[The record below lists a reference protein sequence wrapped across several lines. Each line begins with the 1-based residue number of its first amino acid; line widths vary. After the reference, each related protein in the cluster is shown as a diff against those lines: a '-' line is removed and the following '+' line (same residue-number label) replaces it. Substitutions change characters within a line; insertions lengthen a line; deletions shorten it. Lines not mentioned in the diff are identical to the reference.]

1 MHLRLNTTFK
11 GVSNY
16 GYINSADCY
25 IVGSSH
31 LVRVRPTSRMV
42 VIMPQMKRTEYGYA
56 CVTEYQ
62 IKKKLDKELKKRRTK
77 HHGTFNMQLK
87 GIHIQDEIKR

>member
-1 MHLRLNTTFK
+1 MSFK
-11 GVSNY
+11 EVRGENYY

-31 LVRVRPTSRMV
+31 LVRVRPTSRLV
-42 VIMPQMKRTEYGYA
+42 VIMPQMQRTDYGYV

-62 IKKKLDKELKKRRTK
+62 IKKKLDKELKKRRAEQ
-77 HHGTFNMQLK
+77 HGDFNMQSK